1 MLRRCDLVGERFC
14 RKAHRSG
21 SKEPPF
27 WFSKV
32 CILKFFIRSL
42 DASNEAWKVV
52 IFTVTVWARV

>member
-1 MLRRCDLVGERFC
+1 MGERFC

-21 SKEPPF
+21 SREPPF